1 VNAALIRATF
11 NYDPEPG
18 VFDRRDPSRKRRQH
32 TGTVNHR
39 KDTSYAVLCIDG
51 KKVYAHRAAWM
62 YVHGDIQA
70 EMVID
75 HINGDGLDN
84 RIENL
89 RAVTKTINQRNRR
102 RIRDGDLVGVNPHRG
117 GFSVH
122 FCSRYVGWSK
132 DFFEAACMRKSLES
146 IHPSIVVS

>member
-1 VNAALIRATF
+1 MNAALIRATF
-11 NYDPEPG
+11 TYDPETG

-39 KDTSYAVLCIDG
+39 KDTSYAALCIDG

-62 YVHGDIQA
+62 YVNGDMPA
-70 EMVID
+70 GLVID
-75 HINGDGLDN
+75 HINGNGLDN

-102 RIRDGDLVGVNPHRG
+102 SIRAGKLAGVCRHRG

-132 DFFEAACMRKSLES
+132 DFFEAACMRKSLEASHQS
-146 IHPSIVVS
+146 IPR